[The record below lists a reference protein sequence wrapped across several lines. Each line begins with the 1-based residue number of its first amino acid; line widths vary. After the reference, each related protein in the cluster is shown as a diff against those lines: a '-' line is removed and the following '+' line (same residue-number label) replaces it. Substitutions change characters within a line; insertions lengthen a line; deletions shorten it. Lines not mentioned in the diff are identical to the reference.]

1 MRTQLTLVCLYNI
14 IENFAIKILLSV
26 FRVNYC
32 QTDMLIF
39 GTTDVRYL
47 RSDAADNQ
55 YRYPISDH
63 INNAISI
70 VGYLDLTIL
79 QLTNDAEQR

>member
-1 MRTQLTLVCLYNI
+1 
-14 IENFAIKILLSV
+14 
-26 FRVNYC
+26 
-32 QTDMLIF
+32 MLIF